1 MAAPFASRKNWRYS
15 TFTARYRPEYP
26 KRRHLLCP
34 ACRITVTVCQFQI
47 SSRSSYQCCLMV
59 DGAEHSLADLRER
72 LATDLELTPEE
83 VSQKLPSGKQTVFA
97 NRIAWSAIYLL
108 KAGGLERVRRGVFKI
123 TGRGRELLAL
133 NLPKLT
139 ILNLSQYPE
148 FVAFHKGSQ
157 GSGDRGVQESKVEKS
172 ETPEEQ
178 LANAYQELRDTLAN
192 DILDAVKRGSPAFF
206 EELVVELLV
215 AMGYGGS
222 LRDAGK
228 AVGRTG
234 DDGID
239 GIIKEDR
246 LGLDAVYIQ
255 AKRWTTS
262 VGRPEVQNFA
272 GSLEGHRARKGVF
285 ITTSQF
291 SKDARE
297 YVTRIEKKIVLIDGE
312 QLAQLMMDFGVGVT
326 EVDTYQ
332 VKKLDR
338 DYFEE

>member
-1 MAAPFASRKNWRYS
+1 
-15 TFTARYRPEYP
+15 
-26 KRRHLLCP
+26 
-34 ACRITVTVCQFQI
+34 
-47 SSRSSYQCCLMV
+47 MV

>member
-1 MAAPFASRKNWRYS
+1 MPIPDYETVMLPLLSVLSDGGVHFVGDVREVLAGEFKLTAPELA
-15 TFTARYRPEYP
+15 E
-26 KRRHLLCP
+26 
-34 ACRITVTVCQFQI
+34 RI
-47 SSRSSYQCCLMV
+47 
-59 DGAEHSLADLRER
+59 
-72 LATDLELTPEE
+72 
-83 VSQKLPSGKQTVFA
+83 PSGKDTVFR
-97 NRIAWSAIYLL
+97 NRVGWATTYLKKAGLIEPVVRGQYRITSRGAEVLKSKPVKIDGALL
-108 KAGGLERVRRGVFKI
+108 KQF
-123 TGRGRELLAL
+123 
-133 NLPKLT
+133 
-139 ILNLSQYPE
+139 PE
-148 FVAFHKGSQ
+148 FLNPVNLNRDEQPGNGPEAEVAERPEKQ
-157 GSGDRGVQESKVEKS
+157 TPQEVLE
-172 ETPEEQ
+172 
-178 LANAYQELRDTLAN
+178 NAYQQIRRDLADELLQTVRSATP
-192 DILDAVKRGSPAFF
+192 GFF
-206 EELVVELLV
+206 EHVVVELLV

-222 LRDAGK
+222 LKDAGK

-255 AKRWTTS
+255 AKRWTDS
-262 VGRPEVQNFA
+262 VGRPDIQNFA

-312 QLAQLMMDFGVGVT
+312 LLTQLMMDFGVGVT
-326 EVDTYQ
+326 EVDTYK

>member
-1 MAAPFASRKNWRYS
+1 LIEPIGRGQY
-15 TFTARYRPEYP
+15 
-26 KRRHLLCP
+26 
-34 ACRITVTVCQFQI
+34 RITPRGLEVLKSKPAKIDTALLKQFPEFLHPLNSNRDQPG
-47 SSRSSYQCCLMV
+47 
-59 DGAEHSLADLRER
+59 DGPEAEVEDQ
-72 LATDLELTPEE
+72 PE
-83 VSQKLPSGKQTVFA
+83 KQTPQEA
-97 NRIAWSAIYLL
+97 
-108 KAGGLERVRRGVFKI
+108 LE
-123 TGRGRELLAL
+123 
-133 NLPKLT
+133 
-139 ILNLSQYPE
+139 
-148 FVAFHKGSQ
+148 
-157 GSGDRGVQESKVEKS
+157 
-172 ETPEEQ
+172 
-178 LANAYQELRDTLAN
+178 NAYQQIRRELADELLQTISSATP
-192 DILDAVKRGSPAFF
+192 GFF
-206 EELVVELLV
+206 EHVVVELLV

-222 LRDAGK
+222 LKDAGK

-255 AKRWTTS
+255 AKRWTAS

-312 QLAQLMMDFGVGVT
+312 QLAQLMIDFGVGVT
-326 EVDTYQ
+326 EIDTYQ